1 MNTGEFLQDDFGHNK
16 MNENSTK
23 VIQME
28 LDMALEVLQDFMDEV
43 LDLAEREA
51 NDEEWLKMMLVV
63 KAFRRVHQQLGTA
76 YDRAPARVP

>member
-1 MNTGEFLQDDFGHNK
+1 

-51 NDEEWLKMMLVV
+51 NDEEWLKIMLIV
-63 KAFRRVHQQLGTA
+63 KAFRRVHQQLGTD
-76 YDRAPARVP
+76 YERAPARISSSHANDGPAD

>member
-1 MNTGEFLQDDFGHNK
+1 
-16 MNENSTK
+16 
-23 VIQME
+23 
-28 LDMALEVLQDFMDEV
+28 MALEVLQDFMDEV

-63 KAFRRVHQQLGTA
+63 KAFRRVHQQLGTD

>member
-1 MNTGEFLQDDFGHNK
+1 LGKFLQHDFGHNK

-51 NDEEWLKMMLVV
+51 NDDEWLKMMLIV
-63 KAFRRVHQQLGTA
+63 KAFRRVHQQLGTD